1 MEDYEILTRLGGG
14 TFADVYKAIEK
25 STNEIVAIK
34 TLKKKYKKW
43 EDCLELRECKSLQK
57 LQDDSLSTE
66 KGFEYIVKL
75 KRILFIKKT
84 NTLNLIFEYM
94 DKDLLE
100 QMKFLEP
107 KTLTEQQ
114 IKNFIYQIL
123 LGLSHMHKYGF
134 FHRDM
139 KPENILIKNNNL
151 AKIADFGLAR
161 EIRSLPPYTEY
172 VSTRYYRAPECLLKF
187 NNYNSPIDIWALG
200 CIMAEMYLHPQPLFC
215 GNNEKEVL
223 LKICYVLGSP
233 NYENWADGVQ
243 QANILGIK
251 FPNNSGVDLK
261 NVIKNASDKSIDLLK
276 LMLQWDPNK
285 RPNANFLLNHCF
297 FDDCKNNENI
307 KNDKNDINNTINI
320 SKLVEDIEKYKKFNN
335 TNESSIQKDFN
346 INNSSNLNLKQSGCY
361 ENINNISKI
370 LNDTDCFDNLLNQ
383 LKKEKS
389 EEDKEFYEKNEKDK
403 SKFYFNDFDVSNIIV
418 NGNDN
423 TNFSINKSNTFFNQ
437 SLKINPNKS
446 NNVID
451 TDFSYVA
458 TNGNNTNQLNEN
470 SEDIKDDKKID
481 ENQKNNNNNKNEEI
495 ISSNKENNKQE
506 ENDFDFDFNDKE
518 LIKTQRTNR
527 IRSARKFLEET
538 EDKFNCEKSKRLS
551 YYGKGFIKPNNNNIK
566 YNYNENN
573 NEKNL
578 NNKLLKNDYEDL
590 NRMIDISR
598 KKFGIIENDFI
609 KTGFNFMKN
618 DINAMNQKIINKETR
633 FHIGGRR
640 NYLPNNN
647 AIWGI

>member
-200 CIMAEMYLHPQPLFC
+200 CIMAEMYLHPQPLFY
-215 GNNEKEVL
+215 GINEKEVL
-223 LKICYVLGSP
+223 FKICFILGSP
-233 NYENWADGVQ
+233 NYENWSDGVQ

-251 FPNNSGVDLK
+251 LPNNSGVNLE
-261 NVIKNASDKSIDLLK
+261 NVIKNASNKSIDLMK
-276 LMLQWDPNK
+276 QMLQWDPNK
-285 RPNANFLLNHCF
+285 RPNANSLLNHCF
-297 FDDCKNNENI
+297 FDDCKNLKNSKDENI
-307 KNDKNDINNTINI
+307 TINI
-320 SKLVEDIEKYKKFNN
+320 SKIVEDIEKNKNFINN
-335 TNESSIQKDFN
+335 NESSLIQKEYN
-346 INNSSNLNLKQSGCY
+346 VVNTSTLNLKNSGCY
-361 ENINNISKI
+361 DNNNISKI
-370 LNDTDCFDNLLNQ
+370 LNDTDGFDNLLNQ

-389 EEDKEFYEKNEKDK
+389 EEDREFYEKNEKDK
-403 SKFYFNDFDVSNIIV
+403 SKCCYFNDFDISNIIV
-418 NGNDN
+418 NGLDN
-423 TNFSINKSNTFFNQ
+423 TNFSINKSNTLFNQ

-446 NNVID
+446 NNVVD
-451 TDFSYVA
+451 TEFSYIVS
-458 TNGNNTNQLNEN
+458 NGNVNQLNEIN
-470 SEDIKDDKKID
+470 EDIKEEKKSEEIL
-481 ENQKNNNNNKNEEI
+481 ENNNINKNEKI
-495 ISSNKENNKQE
+495 ISSNKENNKPE
-506 ENDFDFDFNDKE
+506 ENDFDFNDQQLK
-518 LIKTQRTNR
+518 KTQKTSR

-538 EDKFNCEKSKRLS
+538 ENNFNCEKSKRLS
-551 YYGKGFIKPNNNNIK
+551 YYGKGFFNPNNKDGNIK

-573 NEKNL
+573 SEKNI
-578 NNKLLKNDYEDL
+578 NNKLNKNDFMNKNEEL
-590 NRMIDISR
+590 NRMFDLSR
-598 KKFGIIENDFI
+598 KKLGIIENDFI
-609 KTGFNFMKN
+609 KKDFNFLN
-618 DINAMNQKIINKETR
+618 NNINPMNQKINNKETMFR
-633 FHIGGRR
+633 IGGRR